1 MFFLGGS
8 GYQQNPYPQ
17 QGNPYQ
23 GSSLPAGYPAGQ
35 QPPPPTGQSNLEKSH
50 KKKLKFKLSFIQVL
64 KILIKHNKVNTSSI
78 I

>member
-1 MFFLGGS
+1 MFFLGAS

-35 QPPPPTGQSNLEKSH
+35 QPPPPTGLSNPEKSYR
-50 KKKLKFKLSFIQVL
+50 KK
-64 KILIKHNKVNTSSI
+64 N
-78 I
+78 